1 MFYSEGARC
10 CCKHG
15 IAWIWIDVVV
25 VTTALIVEGFYLA
38 QSDDAVLFVIVLR
51 LVRICNGLFQQ
62 VRQRQLA
69 KKVLGSSQAT
79 SGPIWCLSH
88 SSSVRRQFIRN
99 QEIVARSLHAAE
111 AELNERYLTQ
121 VRPPHE
127 SLKRRWEDI
136 SVGAPRVLKVLRDKC
151 LNRSTV
157 TRARGRRSAT

>member
-62 VRQRQLA
+62 VRWRQLA
-69 KKVLGSSQAT
+69 RKVLGWPKRYKLAHTFGWECSCRRLKLAQFLGQLGVFPTCSQKH
-79 SGPIWCLSH
+79 L
-88 SSSVRRQFIRN
+88 
-99 QEIVARSLHAAE
+99 
-111 AELNERYLTQ
+111 
-121 VRPPHE
+121 
-127 SLKRRWEDI
+127 D
-136 SVGAPRVLKVLRDKC
+136 VLM
-151 LNRSTV
+151 
-157 TRARGRRSAT
+157 